1 MDCLVV
7 YENDLW
13 WSHIGHIVP
22 CDKSC
27 MMSYWSLGEDNA
39 GQLWMKNIYGHA
51 GQSYGG
57 SKYHEEG
64 E

>member
-7 YENDLW
+7 YKNYLW
-13 WSHIGHIVP
+13 WSHIGHIMS

-27 MMSYWSLGEDNA
+27 MMSHWSFVEDNA
-39 GQLWMKNIYGHA
+39 GQLWVEDIYGYA
-51 GQSYGG
+51 SQSYGG
-57 SKYHEEG
+57 SKNQEEG